1 MSRDVTAAKRQSE
14 KDKDALASGR
24 SPWAEPD
31 KPIPV
36 IKEPYRDEPKYRI
49 RDRLKA
55 ARWVNDMG
63 RA

>member
-1 MSRDVTAAKRQSE
+1 MSRHSPARKS
-14 KDKDALASGR
+14 KDAERDMLASGR
-24 SPWAEPD
+24 SPWAEPK

-36 IKEPYRDEPKYRI
+36 IKEPERVEPKYRI

-63 RA
+63 RV